1 MPGAVHWHMGRIHG
15 LLFLLVAIALAA
27 LANADP
33 AARLRDEIARMDGR
47 LSEAFNAHDVE
58 RMRVLFTDDLEFY
71 QDNKGMGLH
80 EQTMRDFGTMFAQN
94 NGITRTLEPDSL
106 EVVALG
112 DYGAVELGRHRFC
125 HLEDGKDECGTFRFV
140 HIWRKLDDGW
150 KISRVIS
157 FDH

>member
-1 MPGAVHWHMGRIHG
+1 MSGAVHWYMTRICS
-15 LLFLLVAIALAA
+15 LPFLLIATALATVAIA
-27 LANADP
+27 DP
-33 AARLRDEIARMDGR
+33 ADGLREEIARMDDR

-58 RMRVLFTDDLEFY
+58 RIKFLFTDDLEFY
-71 QDNKGMGLH
+71 QDNKGMGLY
-80 EQTMRDFGTMFAQN
+80 EQTMRDFAKMFAQN
-94 NGITRTLEPDSL
+94 NGITRTLELESL

-112 DYGAVELGRHRFC
+112 EYGAVELGRHRFC

>member
-1 MPGAVHWHMGRIHG
+1 MSGAVHWRMARIRSLP
-15 LLFLLVAIALAA
+15 LLLIAIALAA
-27 LANADP
+27 VAIADP
-33 AARLRDEIARMDGR
+33 ADGLSEEIARMDDR

-58 RMRVLFTDDLEFY
+58 RMGVLFTDDLEFY
-71 QDNKGMGLH
+71 QDNKGLGLY
-80 EQTMRDFGTMFAQN
+80 EQTMHDFGKMFAQN

-140 HIWRKLDDGW
+140 HIWRRLDDGW